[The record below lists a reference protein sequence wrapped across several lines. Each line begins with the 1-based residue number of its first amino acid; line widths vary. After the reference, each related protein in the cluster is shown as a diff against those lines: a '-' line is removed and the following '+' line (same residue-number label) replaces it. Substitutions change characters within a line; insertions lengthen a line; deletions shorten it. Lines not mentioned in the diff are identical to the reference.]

1 MKLQIYIHSSQ
12 LRIIFAVCLLLLS
25 SVSGVA
31 QSVAVTGKVSDEAG
45 APVAGVNIRVVGA
58 SIGAVSAPD
67 GTYTLNAPGSESVL
81 QFSCIGYA
89 TQSIK
94 VENRSVVDVVLA
106 EDMQALDEVVVV
118 GYGVQKKSDVTGALV
133 RIGEREL
140 EALPVQNV
148 LQAMQGKMAGVDI
161 TSNERP
167 GEVGTIR
174 IRGERSLNA
183 TNGPLYVVDG
193 IPLQGVGIENLN
205 PDDIESVD
213 VLKDASATAIYG
225 SRGAN
230 GVVIVTTKKGRSGKL
245 SLSYSGKYSIDKLY
259 DRTTMM
265 SAAEWLE
272 YSRRAKSWGSDY
284 VVTQEQDKAWFG
296 ADPYAW
302 ANIEKGWAAGTW
314 DGSKVPTYSWA
325 DHGQQTG
332 LTQEHTISA
341 SGGTERVQTYA
352 SFGYLNQ
359 KGTQPGQGYERYT
372 GKISAELQ
380 ATEWF
385 TLGASLNATFGS
397 QEYGY
402 DFRKSATGADDL
414 YHALQGMLPHTV
426 PYTPEGEY
434 IRLPG
439 GDVNII
445 NPIQEV
451 DLCRN
456 QRQNIRVLG
465 SFYGELGFGKIFK
478 ELDGLR
484 YRIQF
489 GPDYRNGRTGVADAA
504 ASINGDGNNVAR
516 YETNILYSWTL
527 DNLLYYNKSFD
538 AHDVGVTLLHSA
550 SAAHNEG
557 ASLRSFVA
565 SDKELWYNVGSAS
578 DIKGYSSFL
587 TENQLESYMVRVSYG
602 FSQKYLLTLSGRW
615 DGASQLAEG
624 HKWDFFPSAA
634 LAWRVEQE
642 EFLKNAS
649 WLSQLKLRLGYGVT
663 GNSAI
668 DSYATLGS
676 VVSNFYHF
684 GGATAVGMVAND
696 PSLASA
702 DQVAMSNKE
711 LRWEKTAQLNL
722 GLDFSL
728 LNGRIGGSVDLYRS
742 KTSDLL
748 MEQALPAL
756 TGYLATWANV
766 GATKNKGV
774 DVTLN
779 TVNVKTKDFIWQSA
793 LTFSANKDEIT
804 ELANGALE
812 NLNGDGTWPW
822 IVGQPLKVYYDVAYD
837 GIWKTSEAEQA
848 AAYGKLPGEIRVKD
862 IGGEDGIPDGKIDL
876 NYDRQ
881 VVGQALPKWSG
892 GFQNTLSYRNVEL
905 SFFMF
910 GRFGHKIRAGA
921 ETLSGRFAMRK
932 LDYWVA
938 GSNENALY
946 YAPGV
951 NGENGDEYKSAM
963 SYQDGS
969 FVKLRN
975 ISLGYNFSPG
985 SLKKFGLASLKVYVQ
1000 CVNPGLIY
1008 SKVDYLDPDLYID
1021 TNMTGSTFNRSFV
1034 LGLNIGF

>member
-1 MKLQIYIHSSQ
+1 MKLQINIYSLQ
-12 LRIIFAVCLLLLS
+12 LKLIVAACMLFFFSVCGMAQ
-25 SVSGVA
+25 GVA
-31 QSVAVTGKVSDEAG
+31 ITGTVSDAAG
-45 APVAGVNIRVVGA
+45 APILGVSVRVQGA
-58 SIGAVSAPD
+58 SIGAVTASD
-67 GTYTLNAPGSESVL
+67 GTYALSVPGSESVL
-81 QFSCIGYA
+81 QFSYIGYVS
-89 TQSIK
+89 QSIK
-94 VENRSVVDVVLA
+94 VEGQSVINVA
-106 EDMQALDEVVVV
+106 MEEDLQALDEVVVV

-133 RIGEREL
+133 RIGEREI

-167 GEVGTIR
+167 GEVGSIR

-183 TNGPLYVVDG
+183 ANGPLYVVDG

-205 PDDIESVD
+205 PDDIASVD

-230 GVVIVTTKKGRSGKL
+230 GVVIVTTKKGSSGKL
-245 SLSYSGKYSIDKLY
+245 SLSYSGKYSVDKLY
-259 DRTTMM
+259 DRTSMM
-265 SAAEWLE
+265 NSAEWLE
-272 YSRRAKSWGSDY
+272 YSRRAKSWGGEYTVS
-284 VVTQEQDKAWFG
+284 QEKDAQWFG
-296 ADPYAW
+296 SDPYALE
-302 ANIEKGWAAGTW
+302 NINKGWASGAWNG
-314 DGSKVPTYSWA
+314 GLVPTYNWA
-325 DHGQQTG
+325 DYGEQTG
-332 LTQEHTISA
+332 VTQEHTISA
-341 SGGTERVQTYA
+341 SGGTERAQTYA

-359 KGTQPGQGYERYT
+359 KGTQPGQSYERYT
-372 GKISAELQ
+372 GKVTTELQ
-380 ATEWF
+380 AAEWF
-385 TLGASLNATFGS
+385 KLGASLNATFGS

-402 DFRKSATGADDL
+402 DFRKSTTGADDL
-414 YHALQGMLPHTV
+414 YHALQGMLPHAV

-451 DLCRN
+451 DLCQN

-465 SFYGELGFGKIFK
+465 NFYGELGFGKIFK
-478 ELDGLR
+478 PLDGLM

-489 GPDYRNGRTGVADAA
+489 GPDYRNGRTGIADAA
-504 ASINGDGNNVAR
+504 ASINGDGQNAAR
-516 YETNILYSWTL
+516 YETDIKYSWTL
-527 DNLLYYNKSFD
+527 DNLLYYNKSFG
-538 AHDVGVTLLHSA
+538 AHDLGITLLHSA
-550 SAAHNEG
+550 SSAYNEG
-557 ASLRSFVA
+557 ANMRSYVA
-565 SDKELWYNVGSAS
+565 SSRELWYNVGSAS
-578 DIKGYSSFL
+578 NIQSYSSYL
-587 TENQLESYMVRVSYG
+587 TESRLESYMVRVNYD

-634 LAWRVEQE
+634 LAWRIEQE
-642 EFLKNAS
+642 DFLKDVS

-668 DSYATLGS
+668 DSYATLGG

-696 PSLASA
+696 PSLAAA
-702 DQVAMSNKE
+702 DQVAMANKE
-711 LRWEKTAQLNL
+711 LQWEKTAQVNL

-728 LNGRIGGSVDLYRS
+728 LKGRIGGSVDLYQS

-779 TVNVKTKDFIWQSA
+779 TVNIKSKDFIWQSS

-804 ELANGALE
+804 ELTNGALE

-822 IVGQPLKVYYDVAYD
+822 IVGQPLKVYYDFAYD
-837 GIWKTSEAEQA
+837 GIWKTDEAEEA
-848 AAYGKLPGEIRVKD
+848 ATYGRVPGEIKVKD
-862 IGGEDGIPDGKIDL
+862 LSGPDGVPDGKIDQ

-881 VVGQALPKWSG
+881 VVGKSQPSWSG
-892 GFQNTLSYRNVEL
+892 GFQNTLSYKNFEL

-910 GRFGHKIRAGA
+910 GRFGHKILAGA
-921 ETLSGRFAMRK
+921 ETLSGRFAMRQ
-932 LDYWVA
+932 LDYWIA
-938 GSNENALY
+938 GANENARY

-951 NGENGDEYKSAM
+951 NGENGDTYKSSM
-963 SYQDGS
+963 NYQDGS
-969 FVKLRN
+969 FIKLRN
-975 ISLGYNFSPG
+975 ISLGYSFSPS
-985 SLKKFGLASLKVYVQ
+985 SLKKFSLAALKIYVQ

-1034 LGLNIGF
+1034 VGLNIGF